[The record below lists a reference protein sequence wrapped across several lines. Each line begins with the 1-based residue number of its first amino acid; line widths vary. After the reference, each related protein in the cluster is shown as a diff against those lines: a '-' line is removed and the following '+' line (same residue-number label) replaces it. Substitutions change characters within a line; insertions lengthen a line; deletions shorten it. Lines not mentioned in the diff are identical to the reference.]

1 MKPVISVE
9 EMQRV
14 DAEATAPVE
23 ALMDAA
29 GYGVAIA
36 AAEMGATYGATVH
49 ILCGRGNN
57 GGDGYVAA
65 KYLQRRGAR
74 VVVHYLGFP
83 DPDSPAGRAFD
94 AAASSGVRFAPMSA
108 VGPADLIVDA
118 LFGTGFRGSLPPEA
132 AAWTS
137 TGSPMLSVDV
147 PSGLIGDTGLS
158 EGPVFRAD
166 RTVTFHALKPCHVL
180 GMGPDVCGEVSVL
193 DIGLEG
199 GHPIM
204 GVVDG
209 SDIRI
214 ASRSR
219 TQHKWSVGA
228 VATVGGMLGF
238 TGAALLTAR
247 TALRSGAGVSSIL
260 TTAATA
266 TVYETLAPEITAIQ
280 ASETASWLDHSSE
293 VLGLLGRYDV
303 LVVGPGLEPAP
314 PAFIER
320 LLSGFDRAMVV
331 DAGAIGAI
339 ERLDTILERTAP
351 TVLTPHAGEFR
362 RLTGMEPN
370 HESAMRLAD
379 ATGAVVLLKG
389 NPTFVAGLELAVVDS
404 GGPELATIGTG
415 DVLAGLIA
423 ALLADGVDAEAAAR
437 IGAYVHGVAG
447 ARLAEA
453 GAVVATDLVA
463 EVGSIVA
470 SSRRAAA
477 TDV

>member
-9 EMQRV
+9 EMRRV
-14 DAEATAPVE
+14 DAEASTPVDT
-23 ALMDAA
+23 LMDAA
-29 GYGVAIA
+29 GYGVAIV
-36 AAEMGATYGATVH
+36 AAEMGGTYGATVH
-49 ILCGRGNN
+49 VLCGRGNN

-65 KYLQRRGAR
+65 KYLHRRGAR

-83 DPDSPAGRAFD
+83 VPDSPTGRAFD
-94 AAASSGVRFAPMSA
+94 AAAAAGVRFAPISA
-108 VGPADLIVDA
+108 VEPADLIIDA
-118 LFGTGFRGSLPPEA
+118 LFGTGFHGALPPEA
-132 AAWTS
+132 AEWTT
-137 TGSPMLSVDV
+137 TGSPVLSVDV

-158 EGPVFRAD
+158 EGPVFTAD
-166 RTVTFHALKPCHVL
+166 RTVTFHARKPCHVL
-180 GMGPDVCGEVSVL
+180 GIGPDVCGKVTVL

-204 GVVDG
+204 GVVDS
-209 SDIRI
+209 SDVVI
-214 ASRSR
+214 AGRSR
-219 TQHKWSVGA
+219 TAHKWSAGA
-228 VATVGGMLGF
+228 VATVGGMPGF
-238 TGAALLTAR
+238 TGAALLAAR
-247 TALRSGAGVSSIL
+247 TALRAGAGVSSIL

-266 TVYETLAPEITAIQ
+266 VIYENLAPEITAIQ
-280 ASETASWLDHSSE
+280 ASETGSWRDHSSE

-314 PAFIER
+314 PAFIDR

-379 ATGAVVLLKG
+379 ATGAVVVLKG
-389 NPTFVAGLELAVVDS
+389 NPTFVAGLDLAVVDS

-423 ALLADGVDAEAAAR
+423 ALLADGMGAEVAAR
-437 IGAYVHGVAG
+437 IGAFVHGVAG
-447 ARLAEA
+447 AQLEEV

-463 EVGSIVA
+463 EVGRIVA
-470 SSRRAAA
+470 ASRRTPNAHA
-477 TDV
+477 

>member
-1 MKPVISVE
+1 MRPVISVE

-14 DAEATAPVE
+14 DAEASVPVD

-29 GYGVAIA
+29 GYGVAIV

-49 ILCGRGNN
+49 ILCGSGNN

-83 DPDSPAGRAFD
+83 SADSPVGRAFD
-94 AAASSGVRFAPMSA
+94 AAASAGVRFAPMSA
-108 VGPADLIVDA
+108 VEPADLIIDA
-118 LFGTGFRGSLPPEA
+118 LFGTGFHGSLPPEA

-137 TGSPMLSVDV
+137 TGSPVLSVDV
-147 PSGLIGDTGLS
+147 PSGLIGDTGLA
-158 EGPVFRAD
+158 EGPVFRAV
-166 RTVTFHALKPCHVL
+166 RTVTFHARKPCHVL
-180 GMGPDVCGEVSVL
+180 GIGPDVCGDVVVL

-199 GHPIM
+199 GHPVM
-204 GVVDG
+204 GIVDD

-214 ASRSR
+214 AQRTR
-219 TQHKWSVGA
+219 TQHKWSAGA
-228 VATVGGMLGF
+228 VATVGGMPGF
-238 TGAALLTAR
+238 TGAALLAAR

-266 TVYETLAPEITAIQ
+266 GIYESLAPEITAIQ
-280 ASETASWLDHSSE
+280 ASETASWKDHSSE

-314 PAFIER
+314 PAFVDR
-320 LLSGFDRAMVV
+320 LLAGFDRAMVV
-331 DAGAIGAI
+331 DAGALGAI
-339 ERLDTILERTAP
+339 QRLDTVLERTAP

-362 RLTGMEPN
+362 RLTGMDPD
-370 HESAMRLAD
+370 HDAAMRLAD

-415 DVLAGLIA
+415 DVLAGVIA
-423 ALLADGVDAEAAAR
+423 ALLADGIDAESAAR

-447 ARLAEA
+447 ARLAKS
-453 GAVVATDLVA
+453 GAVVAPDLVT
-463 EVGSIVA
+463 EVGALVA
-470 SSRRAAA
+470 ASRRGAD
-477 TDV
+477 TDA

>member
-1 MKPVISVE
+1 MKSVISVE
-9 EMQRV
+9 EMQQV
-14 DAEATAPVE
+14 DADAPKPVDD
-23 ALMDAA
+23 LMDAA
-29 GYGVAIA
+29 GYSVAIV

-49 ILCGRGNN
+49 VLCGRGNN

-83 DPDSPAGRAFD
+83 EPDSPAGRAFD
-94 AAASSGVRFAPMSA
+94 AAAAAGVRFAPMSA
-108 VGPADLIVDA
+108 VEPADLIIDA
-118 LFGTGFRGSLPPEA
+118 LFGTGFHGSLPPEA

-137 TGSPMLSVDV
+137 TGSPVLAVDV
-147 PSGLIGDTGLS
+147 PSGLIGNTGHA
-158 EGPVFRAD
+158 EGPVFTAD

-180 GMGPDVCGEVSVL
+180 GIGPDVCGPVTVV

-199 GHPIM
+199 GHPHM
-204 GVVDG
+204 GVVDA
-209 SDIRI
+209 SDVDLT
-214 ASRSR
+214 ARSR
-219 TQHKWSVGA
+219 TEHKWSVGA
-228 VATVGGMLGF
+228 VATVGGMPGF
-238 TGAALLTAR
+238 TGAALLAAR
-247 TALRSGAGVSSIL
+247 TALRAGAGVSSIL

-266 TVYETLAPEITAIQ
+266 SVYETLAPEITAIQ
-280 ASETASWLDHSSE
+280 ASETGSWKDHASE

-314 PAFIER
+314 PDFIDR
-320 LLSGFDRAMVV
+320 LLSGFNSAMVV
-331 DAGAIGAI
+331 DAGALGAI
-339 ERLDTILERTAP
+339 ERLDTILERSAP

-362 RLTGMEPN
+362 RLTGMEPD

-379 ATGAVVLLKG
+379 ATGAVVVLKG

-423 ALLADGVDAEAAAR
+423 ALLADGLPAEVAAR
-437 IGAYVHGVAG
+437 IGAYLHGVAG
-447 ARLAEA
+447 ARLSEG

-463 EVGSIVA
+463 EVGLLVN
-470 SSRRAAA
+470 AARQNA
-477 TDV
+477 AKDT